1 MSIRLPDPHKDQ
13 PLDDDIVYDV
23 TMAEAERYANGERFV
38 LAYLV
43 RRVITAYLARTAA
56 QQPVEYRW
64 TDTDG
69 TLNNRDGLIIC
80 GAHAGDGTRCIREAG
95 HKLSHFYRE
104 RTIR

>member
-1 MSIRLPDPHKDQ
+1 MNIRIPDPHKDQ

-23 TMAEAERYANGERFV
+23 TMAEAERYANGERIV

-56 QQPVEYRW
+56 QRPVEYRW
-64 TDTDG
+64 TDTSG
-69 TLNNRDGLIIC
+69 ILRNRDGMIIC
-80 GAHAGDGTRCIREAG
+80 AAHAGDGTRCIHEAG
-95 HKLSHFYRE
+95 HRGSHLYRE